1 MTVRRGQRCDT
12 NRTGETAPGIGL
24 IGRCDARR
32 GVSEGSRG
40 RAQAACPPLPSG
52 ERGADRRVA
61 PWAAVF
67 VSLLVSSRAP
77 ASDSAGIIEDFAGND
92 FNTTLFRALTN
103 QSGGRWD
110 LGGPGLRA
118 ILPTGARG
126 RPPLK
131 MAGQFHLEGNFRVAA
146 DYAIKK
152 LPHPGK
158 GSYRNNV
165 EIYLSNPNGFSS
177 VFRTAEAA
185 DALGFHV
192 HNPEKAGKNDIY
204 QRVKSS
210 VKSGRIEVRRLGET
224 LHFSATNEAGAM
236 IELGSAPFDGLPITE
251 VAFQAIAYESTDGLD
266 VRFDRLE
273 VEADHIIR
281 LFDSAGSTSFSWA
294 WLATLFIIAVLL
306 GYGLFRWWN
315 SGRKRGR
322 GISTTKDTKITKNTL
337 LAERNTLT
345 MPVLAFPLCSLCPL
359 WFPPSFPPPFR
370 PSFRVGVSSRGSSH
384 AFTLIE
390 LLVVI
395 SILALL
401 IALLTPAVQG
411 AREAARRMACAN
423 NLKQIGLALA
433 NYHAT
438 HRVYPFG
445 VGGGG
450 PPTYIPRW
458 SIQSQ
463 ILPELEQTALFNSL
477 NFSGV
482 PWTFQPQYS
491 PSNTTSLFVSIAGFL
506 CPSDSDQIG
515 DSVGH
520 NSYRGSAGT
529 LPYNL
534 KNDAPDQTGRNTGV
548 FWYQSAVRIS
558 AIRDGTSATAM
569 ASERCLG
576 VPAHPDVLADFYV
589 TAPTIA
595 ACSRAS
601 PAQTPRYVNSVEWS
615 GGRWGDGVMFYTRY
629 HSIFTPNQPSC
640 NFGSDDW
647 DGQVIATATSRH
659 PGGVNL
665 LLADGSVRFAKNTI
679 DVKIWQALAT
689 IAGGEITGAD
699 QY

>member
-1 MTVRRGQRCDT
+1 MSDWYA
-12 NRTGETAPGIGL
+12 ETRDVVADSKGRSPGI
-24 IGRCDARR
+24 
-32 GVSEGSRG
+32 S
-40 RAQAACPPLPSG
+40 PLPRRRTEVDWFVTS
-52 ERGADRRVA
+52 RVA
-61 PWAAVF
+61 VLVA
-67 VSLLVSSRAP
+67 LLVSAQ
-77 ASDSAGIIEDFAGND
+77 ASAADSESIVEDFAGND

-110 LGGPGLRA
+110 LSGPGLRA
-118 ILPTGARG
+118 ILPPGARG

-131 MAGQFHLEGNFRVAA
+131 MAGRFHLEGDFRVAA
-146 DYAIKK
+146 DYAIKR
-152 LPHPGK
+152 LPHPEK

-165 EIYLSNPNGFSS
+165 EIYLSNPNGFAS

-192 HNPEKAGKNDIY
+192 HNPEKIGKNDIY
-204 QRVKSS
+204 HRLKSS
-210 VKSGRIEVRRLGET
+210 VKSGRLEVRRIGET
-224 LHFSATNEAGAM
+224 LYFSATNEASKT
-236 IELGSAPFDGLPITE
+236 IELGSAPFDDLAITE

-273 VEADHIIR
+273 VEADHIVR
-281 LFDSAGSTSFSWA
+281 LFDSTASTGFSWVWFA
-294 WLATLFIIAVLL
+294 AVPIIAVVC
-306 GYGLFRWWN
+306 GYGLLRW
-315 SGRKRGR
+315 RK
-322 GISTTKDTKITKNTL
+322 S
-337 LAERNTLT
+337 APLT
-345 MPVLAFPLCSLCPL
+345 P
-359 WFPPSFPPPFR
+359 
-370 PSFRVGVSSRGSSH
+370 SRGPIRG
-384 AFTLIE
+384 FTLIE

-401 IALLTPAVQG
+401 IALLMPAVQG

-433 NYHAT
+433 SYQAT
-438 HRVYPFG
+438 HWVYPFG

-458 SIQSQ
+458 SIHSQ
-463 ILPELEQTALFNSL
+463 ILPELEQNALFNSL

-491 PSNTTSLFVSIAGFL
+491 PSNTTFLFVSITGFL

-515 DSVGH
+515 DLVGH

-534 KNDAPDQTGRNTGV
+534 KNDSPDLTGRNTGV
-548 FWYQSAVRIS
+548 FWYQSSVGTN

-576 VPAHPDVLADFYV
+576 VPAHPDVRADFYV

-595 ACSRAS
+595 ACSHAS
-601 PAQTPRYVNSVEWS
+601 PTQASRYVNSVEWS
-615 GGRWGDGVMFYTRY
+615 GGRWGDGCMFYTRY

-640 NFGSDDW
+640 NFGSDDY

-665 LLADGSVRFAKNTI
+665 LLADGSVRFVKNTI
-679 DVKIWQALAT
+679 DLRIWQALAT
-689 IAGGEITGAD
+689 IAGGEITGAE